1 MSLSSVSR
9 RVIISMMSLFVPL
22 KRSVIDEGSGSGL
35 SAEMDGVVNPRLGIN
50 LFNRL
55 SVS

>member
-9 RVIISMMSLFVPL
+9 RVMISMMSRFVPL
-22 KRSVIDEGSGSGL
+22 KRSVIDEGSGAGS
-35 SAEMDGVVNPRLGIN
+35 SAEVDGVVNPRLGIN